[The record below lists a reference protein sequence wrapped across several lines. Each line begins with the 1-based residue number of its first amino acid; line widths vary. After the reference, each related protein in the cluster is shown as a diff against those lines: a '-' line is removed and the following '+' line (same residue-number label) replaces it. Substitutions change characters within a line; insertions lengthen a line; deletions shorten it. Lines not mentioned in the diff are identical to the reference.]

1 MSERSLSV
9 RAYSSSLLMPR
20 VVEHTR
26 GRLSKARLSEARRT
40 QILEAATRVFARKG
54 FDGATIADIARAARL
69 SEGSIYNYFRSKEEL
84 LVHIP
89 DHLVRPALIPLLD
102 APAAP
107 ETIADVEEQLLV
119 LARNMVGR
127 IKENAWFLKVFV
139 SALPRLSTAARER
152 YMSLLPL
159 RAAEKL
165 EEFLREGTRRGIFRK
180 DLDAVVASRAF
191 PGMLLIFLMMQE
203 VLLEKQLIPRDYDTI
218 AKETVRLFLHGITP
232 RSNRTLSGG
241 V

>member
-1 MSERSLSV
+1 
-9 RAYSSSLLMPR
+9 MPQAA
-20 VVEHTR
+20 EHLK

-54 FDGATIADIARAARL
+54 FDRATITDIARAARL

-89 DHLVRPALIPLLD
+89 HHLVRPALLPVLA

-107 ETIADVEEQLLV
+107 GTLADVERQLLL

-139 SALPRLSTAARER
+139 SALPRLSPAARER
-152 YMSLLPL
+152 YMALLPL
-159 RAAEKL
+159 YAAEKL
-165 EEFLREGTRRGIFRK
+165 EEFLREGVRRGILRK
-180 DLDAVVASRAF
+180 DLDVMVASRAF
-191 PGMLLIFLMMQE
+191 PGMLLIFVMMQE
-203 VLLEKQLIPRDYDTI
+203 VLLEKRLIPRDYDTI
-218 AKETVRLFLHGITP
+218 AKETVRLFLHGIAP
-232 RSNRTLSGG
+232 RSNHIRSGG
-241 V
+241 T